1 MGKILTAMVFF
12 TVTAVIA
19 SPIVGFITDRV
30 GPRRVVL
37 TSIALFSLAMMF
49 FSLLNGSFA
58 LYLAIWTLLAVCG
71 AGILP
76 IAWTRAVNNWFFRS
90 RGLALGL
97 ALVGTGLS

>member
-19 SPIVGFITDRV
+19 SPIVGSITDRV

-49 FSLLNGSFA
+49 FSLPNGSFA
-58 LYLAIWTLLAVCG
+58 LYLAIGPCLLCAE
-71 AGILP
+71 
-76 IAWTRAVNNWFFRS
+76 
-90 RGLALGL
+90 RGSCPSLGRGPSTTGFSVV
-97 ALVGTGLS
+97 VGWP